1 MKRQKKLIWI
11 WNENVNNLHYLS
23 RRFIGS
29 VHLNHIQI
37 EWHVDCG
44 WNFGLFAS
52 VQPNCLTACGRAPN
66 CKTVQRTGT
75 DNLSTLLLSNACSGR
90 PPLTAHTSV
99 ICKLMVSAIATFQ
112 CRFSA
117 LIISLLLDIGVQK
130 ATASYKLAVLT
141 MLAAV
146 NAQKIN

>member
-99 ICKLMVSAIATFQ
+99 IWKLMVSAIATFQ
-112 CRFSA
+112 CRFFR
-117 LIISLLLDIGVQK
+117 
-130 ATASYKLAVLT
+130 
-141 MLAAV
+141 V
-146 NAQKIN
+146 NYQAIVRHRRAKGYSQLQVSCSNDVSGS